1 MSEASRTPAQH
12 EKMENAKYFTQE
24 ILFIGKY
31 ILHLQSFPME
41 INLND
46 IIIYKE

>member
-1 MSEASRTPAQH
+1 MSEAAARPHSIK
-12 EKMENAKYFTQE
+12 KMENAKYFTQE

-31 ILHLQSFPME
+31 VLHLQSFPME